1 MTDRAA
7 LEDLM
12 RQAIDVARVAIAA
25 GQTPIGCAIA
35 VGGRLIA
42 AHNRVLATTDITAHA
57 EISAIRDACKQL
69 GEIQLS
75 GAIVASTTEPCP
87 MCMAALHWARVDTV
101 CYGATIADAKA
112 AGFNEL
118 RIPAAEIIRLGGS
131 SVRLVSGIL
140 VDECVGLFDEWRRGP
155 NARAY

>member
-1 MTDRAA
+1 MNLEA
-7 LEDLM
+7 LM
-12 RQAIDVARVAIAA
+12 QRAIDVAQAAIAA
-25 GQTPIGCAIA
+25 GQTPIGCAIEID
-35 VGGRLIA
+35 GQIFA

-57 EISAIRDACKQL
+57 EISCLRDTCKQL
-69 GEIQLS
+69 GRIHLE

-118 RIPAAEIIRLGGS
+118 RIPAAEIIRLGCS
-131 SVRLVSGIL
+131 PVKLVSGIL
-140 VDECVGLFDEWRRGP
+140 VEQCVGLFDQWQKSG
-155 NARAY
+155 NAKAY

>member
-1 MTDRAA
+1 MN
-7 LEDLM
+7 LEELM
-12 RQAIDVARVAIAA
+12 RQAIQKAQDAIRV

-35 VGGRLIA
+35 VEGQVIA

-57 EISAIRDACKQL
+57 EISALRDACARIGDIHL
-69 GEIQLS
+69 E
-75 GAIVASTTEPCP
+75 GALVASTCEPCP

-131 SVRLVSGIL
+131 SVKLVPGIL
-140 VDECVGLFDEWRRGP
+140 TDECVALFDQWRNSGQ
-155 NARAY
+155 AKAY

>member
-1 MTDRAA
+1 MT
-7 LEDLM
+7 LEELM
-12 RQAIDVARVAIAA
+12 RQAIQKAQDAIRA

-35 VGGRLIA
+35 AHGQVIA

-57 EISAIRDACKQL
+57 EISALRDACARIGDIHL
-69 GEIQLS
+69 E
-75 GAIVASTTEPCP
+75 GALVASTCEPCP

-131 SVRLVSGIL
+131 SVKLVPGIL
-140 VDECVGLFDEWRRGP
+140 TDECVALFDQWRDSGQ
-155 NARAY
+155 AKAY